1 MDANLVQEALQNVN
15 LQAIMPSMVL
25 CGFGMVLLLVSV
37 FSERGKTTHI
47 AWLSIVALL
56 VTGFLSLNA
65 WNNPQA
71 GFAGSVVLDNF
82 ATFFSM
88 ICILAAGLTILMSDS
103 YLKREGYP
111 VGEYYPLILFTTAGA
126 MWMAS
131 GTDLM
136 TIFLGLEVLS
146 VSLYVLAGFFR
157 GQTRSNEAGLKYFF
171 LGAFSTG
178 FLLYGVALLYGVTGT
193 TKIAGIAKFIQEMP
207 ALAGNSATTAAFSGN
222 PMLIAGAALLVTGFL
237 FKVAAAPFHMWT
249 PDVYQ
254 GAPTPITAFMS
265 AGPKAAAFAAFIRIS
280 VIGLDSIQSELT
292 TVFWVLAVLTMT
304 VGNFIALS
312 QKDVKRMLAYSSI
325 SHAGYALVGLVA
337 WNEIGLTGI
346 MFYMLV
352 YTFMNMGAFAVLVLA
367 GKQGEE
373 NLTLEG
379 LSGMGYKRP
388 FMGVALCIFL
398 FSLMGLPP
406 TAGFAAK
413 FYIFAGAIKAGYIW
427 LAVLGVLNSA
437 VSLYYYLRVI
447 VFMYFKD
454 PQEDFGWV
462 SINAATAV
470 SIVIAIAGVLYLGVL
485 PGPVMELAKL
495 AGF

>member
-1 MDANLVQEALQNVN
+1 MDANLVQEAIQNVN
-15 LQAIMPSMVL
+15 FAAIMPSLVL
-25 CGFGMVLLLVSV
+25 SVFGMVLLLVSV
-37 FSERGKTTHI
+37 FSPRGKTTHI
-47 AWLSIVALL
+47 AWLSIIALI
-56 VTGFLSLNA
+56 VTAFVSLSG

-88 ICILAAGLTILMSDS
+88 TCILAAALTILMSDS

-157 GQTRSNEAGLKYFF
+157 GQVRSNEAGLKYFF

-193 TKIAGIAKFIQEMP
+193 TKIAGIAQFVQAMP
-207 ALAGNSATTAAFSGN
+207 DTTSNIMFVAGG
-222 PMLIAGAALLVTGFL
+222 MLLLTGFL

-265 AGPKAAAFAAFIRIS
+265 AGPKAAAFAAFIRVTI
-280 VIGLDSIQSELT
+280 VGLESIQADIT
-292 TVFWVLAVLTMT
+292 AVFWVLAVLTMT

-312 QKDVKRMLAYSSI
+312 QKDIKRMLAYSSI

-337 WNEIGLTGI
+337 WNEIGVTGI

-352 YTFMNMGAFAVLVLA
+352 YTFMNMGAFAVLVLV
-367 GKQGEE
+367 GKKGEE
-373 NLTLEG
+373 NLTVDG
-379 LSGMGYKRP
+379 LAGMGYKRP
-388 FMGVALCIFL
+388 VLAVALCIFI
-398 FSLMGLPP
+398 FSLMGMPP

-413 FYIFAGAIKAGYIW
+413 FYIFAGAIKAGYVW
-427 LAVLGVLNSA
+427 LAVIGVLNSA
-437 VSLYYYLRVI
+437 VSLYYYLRIMVS
-447 VFMYFKD
+447 MYFKD
-454 PQEDFGWV
+454 PQEDFSWV
-462 SINAATAV
+462 TMNTATAI
-470 SIVIAIAGVLYLGVL
+470 SIVIALAGVLVMGVV
-485 PGPVMELAKL
+485 PGPFMALAKA

>member
-1 MDANLVQEALQNVN
+1 MDANLVQEAIQNVN
-15 LQAIMPSMVL
+15 FQAIMPSLVL
-25 CGFGMVLLLVSV
+25 CVFGMALLLVSV
-37 FSERGKTTHI
+37 FSPRGKTSHV
-47 AWLSIVALL
+47 AWLSVAAL
-56 VTGFLSLNA
+56 VITGFVTLMS

-88 ICILAAGLTILMSDS
+88 ICIIAAALTILMSDE

-157 GQTRSNEAGLKYFF
+157 RQTRSNEAGLKYFF

-178 FLLYGVALLYGVTGT
+178 FLLYGVALIYGVTGT
-193 TKIAGIAKFIQEMP
+193 TKVAGIAEFVKTMP
-207 ALAGNSATTAAFSGN
+207 DATSNVMFLAGAGL
-222 PMLIAGAALLVTGFL
+222 LITGFL

-265 AGPKAAAFAAFIRIS
+265 AGPKAAAFAAFMRVTIVS
-280 VIGLDSIQSELT
+280 LDSIQAELI

-325 SHAGYALVGLVA
+325 AHAGYALIGMVA
-337 WNEIGLTGI
+337 WNEVGWSGI
-346 MFYMLV
+346 MFYLLV
-352 YTFMNMGAFAVLVLA
+352 YTFMNIGAFAVLVLV
-367 GKQGEE
+367 GKKGED
-373 NLTLEG
+373 NLTLDG
-379 LSGMGYKRP
+379 LAGMGYKRP
-388 FMGVALCIFL
+388 LMGVALCIFL
-398 FSLMGLPP
+398 FSLMGMPP

-413 FYIFAGAIKAGYIW
+413 FYVFAGAIKAGYIW
-427 LAVLGVLNSA
+427 LAIIGVLNSA
-437 VSLYYYLRVI
+437 VSLYYYLRVM
-447 VFMYFKD
+447 VCMYFKD
-454 PQEDFGWV
+454 PEEDFSWV
-462 SINAATAV
+462 TMNAATTV
-470 SIVIAIAGVLYLGVL
+470 SIVISLAAVLLLGVL
-485 PGPVMELAKL
+485 PGPFMEMAMLAV
-495 AGF
+495 F

>member
-1 MDANLVQEALQNVN
+1 MDANLVREAMQNVN
-15 LQAIMPSMVL
+15 LQAIMPSLVL
-25 CGFGMVLLLVSV
+25 CGFAMALLLVSV

-47 AWLSIVALL
+47 AWLSVIALV
-56 VTGFLSLNA
+56 VTGFVSLSA
-65 WNNPQA
+65 WNHPQA

-82 ATFFSM
+82 ATFFSL
-88 ICILAAGLTILMSDS
+88 ICILAAALTILMSDS

-157 GQTRSNEAGLKYFF
+157 GQARSNEAGLKYFF

-178 FLLYGVALLYGVTGT
+178 FLLYGVALLYGVSGT
-193 TKIAGIAKFIQEMP
+193 TKIAGIAKFIHSMP
-207 ALAGNSATTAAFSGN
+207 AVTGN
-222 PMLIAGAALLVTGFL
+222 PMMIAGAALLLIGFL

-265 AGPKAAAFAAFIRIS
+265 AGPKAAAFAAFMRVTI
-280 VIGLDSIQSELT
+280 IGLDSIHVQLT
-292 TVFWVLAVLTMT
+292 AMFWVLAVLTMI
-304 VGNFIALS
+304 VGNFIALN

-325 SHAGYALVGLVA
+325 AHAGYALVGLVA

-346 MFYMLV
+346 LFYMLV
-352 YTFMNMGAFAVLVLA
+352 YTFMNMGAFAVLVLV

-379 LSGMGYKRP
+379 LSGLGYKSP
-388 FMGVALCIFL
+388 FLGIALCIFL

-413 FYIFAGAIKAGYIW
+413 FYIFAGAVKAGYIW
-427 LAVLGVLNSA
+427 LAVIGVLNSA

-454 PQEDFGWV
+454 PLEDFSWV

-470 SIVIAIAGVLYLGVL
+470 SIIISIAGVLLIGVL
-485 PGPVMELAKL
+485 PGPIMELAKL

>member
-1 MDANLVQEALQNVN
+1 MDANLVQEAIQNVN
-15 LQAIMPSMVL
+15 FQAIMPSLILSV
-25 CGFGMVLLLVSV
+25 FGMVLLLVSV

-47 AWLSIVALL
+47 AWLSIIALV
-56 VTGFLSLNA
+56 VTGFVSITG

-88 ICILAAGLTILMSDS
+88 TCIIAAALTILMSDN

-146 VSLYVLAGFFR
+146 VSLYILAGFFR
-157 GQTRSNEAGLKYFF
+157 GQTKSNEAGLKYFF

-178 FLLYGVALLYGVTGT
+178 FLLYGVALIYGVTGT
-193 TKIAGIAKFIQEMP
+193 TKLAGIAEFVQAMP
-207 ALAGNSATTAAFSGN
+207 DASTNIMFVAGG
-222 PMLIAGAALLVTGFL
+222 MLLLTGFL
-237 FKVAAAPFHMWT
+237 FKIAAAPFHMWT

-265 AGPKAAAFAAFIRIS
+265 AGPKAAAFAAFIRVTI
-280 VIGLDSIQSELT
+280 IALESIQADIT
-292 TVFWVLAVLTMT
+292 AVFWVLAVLTMT

-337 WNEIGLTGI
+337 WNEIGVTGI

-352 YTFMNMGAFAVLVLA
+352 YTFMNMGAFAVLVLV
-367 GKQGEE
+367 GKKGEE
-373 NLTLEG
+373 NLTIDG
-379 LSGMGYKRP
+379 LAGMGYKRP
-388 FMGVALCIFL
+388 YMGIALCIFL

-406 TAGFAAK
+406 TAGFAGK
-413 FYIFAGAIKAGYIW
+413 FYIFAGAVKAGYIW
-427 LAVLGVLNSA
+427 LAVIGVLNSA
-437 VSLYYYLRVI
+437 VSLYYYLRVM
-447 VFMYFKD
+447 VSMYFKD
-454 PQEDFGWV
+454 AEEDFGWV
-462 SINAATAV
+462 SMNAATTI
-470 SIVIAIAGVLYLGVL
+470 SILIAIAGVLVMGVI
-485 PGPVMELAKL
+485 PGPFMEMAKM

>member
-1 MDANLVQEALQNVN
+1 MDANLVQEAIQNVN
-15 LQAIMPSMVL
+15 LQAIMPSLVL
-25 CGFGMVLLLVSV
+25 CVFGMALLLVSV
-37 FSERGKTTHI
+37 FSPRGKTSHV
-47 AWLSIVALL
+47 AWLSVAAL
-56 VTGFLSLNA
+56 VITGFVTLMS

-82 ATFFSM
+82 ATFFNM
-88 ICILAAGLTILMSDS
+88 ICIIAAALTILMSDE

-157 GQTRSNEAGLKYFF
+157 RQTRSNEAGLKYFF

-178 FLLYGVALLYGVTGT
+178 FLLYGVALIYGVTGT
-193 TKIAGIAKFIQEMP
+193 TKVAGIAEFVKTMP
-207 ALAGNSATTAAFSGN
+207 DLTSNVMFLAGAGL
-222 PMLIAGAALLVTGFL
+222 LITGFL

-265 AGPKAAAFAAFIRIS
+265 AGPKAAAFAAFMRVTIVS
-280 VIGLDSIQSELT
+280 LDSIQAELI

-304 VGNFIALS
+304 VGNFIALT

-325 SHAGYALVGLVA
+325 AHAGYALIGMVA
-337 WNEIGLTGI
+337 WNEVGWSGI
-346 MFYMLV
+346 MFYLLV
-352 YTFMNMGAFAVLVLA
+352 YTFMNIGAFAVLVLV
-367 GKQGEE
+367 GKKGED
-373 NLTLEG
+373 NLTLDG
-379 LSGMGYKRP
+379 LAGMGYKRP
-388 FMGVALCIFL
+388 LMGVALCIFL
-398 FSLMGLPP
+398 FSLMGMPP

-413 FYIFAGAIKAGYIW
+413 FYVFAGAIKAGYIW
-427 LAVLGVLNSA
+427 LAIIGVMNSA
-437 VSLYYYLRVI
+437 VSLYYYLRVM
-447 VFMYFKD
+447 VCMYFKD
-454 PQEDFGWV
+454 PQEDFSWV
-462 SINAATAV
+462 TMNAATTI
-470 SIVIAIAGVLYLGVL
+470 SIVIALAGVLLLGVL
-485 PGPVMELAKL
+485 PGPFMEMAMLAV
-495 AGF
+495 F